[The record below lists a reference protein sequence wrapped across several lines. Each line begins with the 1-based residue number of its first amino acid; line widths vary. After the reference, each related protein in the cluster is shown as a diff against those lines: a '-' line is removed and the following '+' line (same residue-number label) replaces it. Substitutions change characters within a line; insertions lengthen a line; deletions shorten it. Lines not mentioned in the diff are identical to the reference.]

1 MMIEK
6 IEKIMPVKR
15 VDNDVGKPFDE
26 QRQHG
31 GKSFLDELNRAF
43 GKKSVSKSAK
53 ISEPY
58 ALELTSVGSQ
68 SLFYYCGL
76 DLEAL
81 LPAR

>member
-1 MMIEK
+1 MIEK

-15 VDNDVGKPFDE
+15 VDNDVGRPFDE
-26 QRQHG
+26 QRRNG

-43 GKKSVSKSAK
+43 GKKSADKPAK

-58 ALELTSVGSQ
+58 ALELTSIGTQ
-68 SLFYYCGL
+68 SLFYYAGL

>member
-1 MMIEK
+1 MIEK
-6 IEKIMPVKR
+6 IEKIIPVKR
-15 VDNDVGKPFDE
+15 VDNDVGRPFDD
-26 QRQHG
+26 QRRNG

-43 GKKSVSKSAK
+43 SKKNSNKPVP

-58 ALELTSVGSQ
+58 ALDLQSIGTQ

-81 LPAR
+81 LPTR

>member
-1 MMIEK
+1 MIEK

-15 VDNDVGKPFDE
+15 VDNDVGRPFDE

-31 GKSFLDELNRAF
+31 GKNFLDELNRAF
-43 GKKSVSKSAK
+43 SKKNVNKPVK
-53 ISEPY
+53 ISDPY
-58 ALELTSVGSQ
+58 ALDLQSTGTQ

-81 LPAR
+81 LPTR